1 MPYTLYRIER
11 DGSETI
17 IGTAYNISEASIMI
31 DNDRDCIDYEAGYH
45 WVNEDETAVGNRK

>member
-1 MPYTLYRIER
+1 MPYTLYRIEQ

-45 WVNEDETAVGNRK
+45 WVNDEEKVIGK